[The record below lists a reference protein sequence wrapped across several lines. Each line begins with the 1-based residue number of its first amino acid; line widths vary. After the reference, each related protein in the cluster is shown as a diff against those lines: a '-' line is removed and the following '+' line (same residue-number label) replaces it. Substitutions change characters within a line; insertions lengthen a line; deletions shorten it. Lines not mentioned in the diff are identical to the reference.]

1 MKIRTMMLLLLAGVL
16 LAACASGGPS
26 NKEAKEIIY
35 GVYLRD
41 AKIVDKTQC
50 ELTSWME
57 EDGQTNVWLVRY
69 RFEGSDRVSGMVLSE
84 VEGEWQ
90 IYMGMRDSC
99 PE

>member
-1 MKIRTMMLLLLAGVL
+1 MKIRAVMLLLLAGLL

-26 NKEAKEIIY
+26 NKEAQEIIY

-41 AKIVDKTQC
+41 ANIVDKTQC

-57 EDGQTNVWLVRY
+57 EDGHTNVWLVRY
-69 RFEGSDRVSGMVLSE
+69 RFEGSDSVGGMLLSE
-84 VEGEWQ
+84 VEEGWQ
-90 IYMGMRDSC
+90 IYMSMIDRC